1 MSFCSAFMV
10 FDYCYGLLV
19 ATTKTLSR
27 AVVCLFV
34 RVCVYLC
41 KWVCAYVCVWVCMC
55 VCVYLRFVVHTL
67 CVAQASVRAL
77 WGKYGFGVQQSYNCD
92 HRGRE

>member
-34 RVCVYLC
+34 RVCVCVFVYVG
-41 KWVCAYVCVWVCMC
+41 VCICVCMC
-55 VCVYLRFVVHTL
+55 VHVCVCVFAFCCAHLVCCASERARIVGEIWLRCATKL
-67 CVAQASVRAL
+67 QL
-77 WGKYGFGVQQSYNCD
+77 
-92 HRGRE
+92 

>member
-1 MSFCSAFMV
+1 MV

-27 AVVCLFV
+27 AVVCLC
-34 RVCVYLC
+34 VCVF
-41 KWVCAYVCVWVCMC
+41 VYVGVCMC
-55 VCVYLRFVVHTL
+55 VCMGVHVRMCVYLRFVVHTL

>member
-34 RVCVYLC
+34 RVCVC
-41 KWVCAYVCVWVCMC
+41 ICVCGYVHMCVYGCAC
-55 VCVYLRFVVHTL
+55 VCVFAFCCAHLVCCASECARNVGEIWLRCATKLHL
-67 CVAQASVRAL
+67 
-77 WGKYGFGVQQSYNCD
+77 
-92 HRGRE
+92 